1 MEWLDRHGVNLDAS
15 QMKNL
20 LILGASRKTDMNYP
34 NQEWGYGALNLYRTF
49 EQIRPGSEKYADTKG
64 EKVNE

>member
-49 EQIRPGSEKYADTKG
+49 EQIRQVLKNTQMQKG